1 MLYPAADMPEL
12 RLYNTLTRKIE
23 AFTPRIPGKVR
34 LYVCGPT
41 VYDIAHAGNARPAVV
56 FDVLARHLRA
66 SGYEVTYVRNVTDV
80 DDKILDRAKQNEEE
94 PLALSARMTPIY
106 QQDMR
111 TLGCQNPDL
120 EPKVSEHIPEIIA
133 MIERLIGNG
142 SAYVVTMPSG
152 AKDVYFA
159 VRSFEGY
166 GKLSRR
172 NIDEL
177 EVGARVEAG
186 ESKRDPL
193 DFALWKGTTEDG
205 WGWESPWGKGRPGWH
220 IECSAMSVKYLGHD
234 FDIHGGGMDL
244 IFPHHEN
251 EIAQSEAAYPG
262 QRFCGIFMHNG
273 FINIDKE
280 KMSKSLGNFVKPRD
294 VYENND
300 PEALRYLYLTV
311 HYRGPLNFDIE
322 KLDSGRVVFP
332 GVDEAE
338 GRIDY
343 FYGTLA
349 RLAELATEGDIDTKV
364 KELASLREVLLG
376 GRGRVKDALDDD
388 LNTPVALAVIGEMAK
403 SANELCDLAIKRRK
417 DARLVEAASILAH
430 HAERELRS
438 SLDVLGLVQSTASDY
453 TERTRNRRL
462 ASRGL
467 RAEDIE
473 AKIAERAAARQA
485 KDFAKADAVRKELE
499 ALGIDIADGAEGTRW
514 GVRVL

>member
-1 MLYPAADMPEL
+1 MPTL
-12 RLYNTLTRKIE
+12 RLYNTLTRKTE
-23 AFTPRIPGKVR
+23 PFSPKIPGKAR

-66 SGYEVTYVRNVTDV
+66 SGYEVVYVRNITDV
-80 DDKILDRAKQNEEE
+80 DDKILDRARELGEA
-94 PLALSARMTPIY
+94 PLDLSARMAPIY

-111 TLGCQNPDL
+111 TLGCSDPTV

-133 MIERLIGNG
+133 MIERLIANG
-142 SAYVVTMPSG
+142 SAYAVTMPNG

-193 DFALWKGTTEDG
+193 DFALWKGTTEEG

-251 EIAQSEAAYPG
+251 EIAQAEAAYPEHP
-262 QRFCGIFMHNG
+262 FCGIFMHNG

-322 KLDSGRVVFP
+322 KLENGRVVFP

-338 GRIDY
+338 RRIDY
-343 FYGTLA
+343 FYATLS
-349 RLAELATEGDIDTKV
+349 RLSGLAKEGEIDPKV
-364 KELASLREVLLG
+364 KELAAYRKTLLE
-376 GRGRVKDALDDD
+376 GRKRVAEALDDD
-388 LNTPVALAVIGEMAK
+388 LNTATALAVIAEMAK

-430 HAERELRS
+430 QAQKELRS
-438 SLDVLGLVQSTASDY
+438 SLDVLGLVQSSASEY
-453 TERTRNRRL
+453 AERTRNRRL

-473 AKIAERAAARQA
+473 AKIADRTAARAA
-485 KDFAKADAVRKELE
+485 KDFAKADELRKELE
-499 ALGIDIADGAEGTRW
+499 ELGIDIADSAEGTNW